1 MIDENKLID
10 HLQRAVS
17 ASDNSNFT
25 NGLLSAID
33 IVKMQPKVKKWIPIS
48 EKLPENEKDV
58 EITYTKKHWKTG
70 EALYF
75 TARAFYTDGIMTTE
89 DSDYNWNDYDY
100 QFNWEYSEEKD
111 AYFIPEGWWESVCF
125 GEEFSEI
132 ADEVIAW
139 RPLSEPYKPNRH

>member
-33 IVKMQPKVKKWIPIS
+33 IVKMQPKAEKWIPIS
-48 EKLPENEKDV
+48 EKRPENEKDV

-70 EALYF
+70 ETLYF
-75 TARAFYTDGIMTTE
+75 TARAFYTDGTMTTE
-89 DSDYNWNDYDY
+89 DSACSWNDCD
-100 QFNWEYSEEKD
+100 NWEYIEEKD
-111 AYFIPEGWWESVCF
+111 AYLIPEGWWESVSF
-125 GEEFSEI
+125 GEEF
-132 ADEVIAW
+132 AAVDAEVIAW
-139 RPLSEPYKPNRH
+139 RPLSEPYRPNIFKE

>member
-25 NGLLSAID
+25 NGMLSAID
-33 IVKMQPKVKKWIPIS
+33 IVKMQPKAEKWIPIS

-70 EALYF
+70 EMLYF
-75 TARAFYTDGIMTTE
+75 TARAFYTDGTMTTE
-89 DSDYNWNDYDY
+89 DSDYNWGDFD
-100 QFNWEYSEEKD
+100 NWEYVEEKD
-111 AYFIPEGWWESVCF
+111 AYLIPEGWWESVGF
-125 GEEFSEI
+125 GEEFE
-132 ADEVIAW
+132 AVDAEVIAW
-139 RPLSEPYKPNRH
+139 MSLPEPYEEV

>member
-33 IVKMQPKVKKWIPIS
+33 IVKMQPKAEKWIPIS

-70 EALYF
+70 EMLYF
-75 TARAFYTDGIMTTE
+75 TARAFYTDGTMTTE
-89 DSDYNWNDYDY
+89 DSNYNWDDCYDC
-100 QFNWEYSEEKD
+100 EYDEEKD
-111 AYFIPEGWWESVCF
+111 AYLIPEGWWESVDF
-125 GEEFSEI
+125 GEEFEKVE
-132 ADEVIAW
+132 AEVIAW
-139 RPLSEPYKPNRH
+139 KPLSEPYKPGRH